1 MKSKYKIV
9 LVEDDE
15 LLGSTIVELLQVKN
29 FEVEWFKDGLQALH
43 YFKKNSCDIII
54 SDLIM
59 PNIDGEQL
67 FLKLHQL
74 LKNNSIPFIIITA
87 NVDQNTKHRQLSH
100 GVNDYITKP
109 FKINELLYKINNI
122 LDFKFNIIQQFRP
135 DPLSKVNIKL
145 SEKNF
150 LIKVDEI
157 LLKHIKKHL
166 NHKELAE
173 LLFIS
178 KSTLDKRIRA
188 KTGKN
193 TSKYIR
199 EFKLNFAIKMI
210 SGGEQN
216 VQYLAEE
223 TGFNSLSYFST
234 SFKAYMKISPISYI
248 KLQEIKSTKI

>member
-1 MKSKYKIV
+1 MKLKRKIV

-29 FEVEWFKDGLQALH
+29 FEVEWFKDGLEVLH
-43 YFKKNSCDIII
+43 YFKKHTCDIII
-54 SDLIM
+54 SDLMM
-59 PNIDGEQL
+59 PTIDGEQL
-67 FLKLHQL
+67 FLKLHEL
-74 LKNNSIPFIIITA
+74 LKNNAIPFIIITA
-87 NVDQNTKHRQLSH
+87 NVDQNTKHRQLAH

-109 FKINELLYKINNI
+109 FKINELMYKINTI
-122 LDFKFNIIQQFRP
+122 LDFKFNIIQQYSPERF
-135 DPLSKVNIKL
+135 SKVTIKL

-157 LLKHIKKHL
+157 LHKHIKKCL
-166 NHKELAE
+166 THKELSE

-178 KSTLDKRIRA
+178 KSTLDKRIRT
-188 KTGKN
+188 KTSKN

-199 EFKLNFAIKMI
+199 EFKLNFAVEMI
-210 SGGEQN
+210 SGGERN